1 MKMLKE
7 LCNSSFSNFEVLLKF
22 IFFFHI
28 YHPLMHSDKTF
39 KGHHVYQHKLD
50 CAVYHCFA
58 VYSNF
63 QSYTF
68 YIVSSKHFYW
78 VFSILVF
85 ENFQTGCSILDNVD
99 EKYEFSRLKQSMEMV
114 GFTAEK
120 QRRLFSVLSAVLLI
134 GTLRLAITE
143 IMKFFYCYSWRELVN
158 SLNNEVLIRS
168 TFLLLFAVGKKT
180 RT

>member
-1 MKMLKE
+1 
-7 LCNSSFSNFEVLLKF
+7 
-22 IFFFHI
+22 
-28 YHPLMHSDKTF
+28 
-39 KGHHVYQHKLD
+39 
-50 CAVYHCFA
+50 
-58 VYSNF
+58 
-63 QSYTF
+63 
-68 YIVSSKHFYW
+68 
-78 VFSILVF
+78 
-85 ENFQTGCSILDNVD
+85 
-99 EKYEFSRLKQSMEMV
+99 MEMV